1 MKILFPLDGDCLTVY
16 DGEPCEN
23 GVKARVRVVSDRPA
37 TVNQM
42 PAEKSDGEYV
52 ADVIFDSFLTL
63 LTVSDGKE
71 ETVLR
76 VYYLATAQ
84 NTVTLTVEDNLMFL
98 QDLTEH
104 SPAYP
109 SLFDQP
115 YLAMFYEAHRKFG
128 TKVTLNLFY
137 TFDDEALSYFS
148 GKHERFDLS
157 MVTDAYKKEFAAA
170 SDWLKLT
177 FHANSEFPGDPYLHA
192 TYAETARDIEAAHRE
207 IIRFAGESSLANSC
221 NVHFGSA
228 SREAVRACR
237 NYGYRCLSGFFTL
250 DANGNPFVSHYLDK
264 ETVSH
269 FDHRDMWY
277 DKTEDMFFI
286 RTDLILNAT
295 PYDHLIPALKAVC
308 ADAGRRSNLNLL
320 MHEQYYHTDY
330 CSHLKDYKALIFDA
344 LSFAAENGYRAAFP
358 DEMIDETRQ
367 KRKS

>member
-1 MKILFPLDGDCLTVY
+1 MNILFPRDGDCLTQY
-16 DGEPCEN
+16 DGQPCEN
-23 GVKARVRVVSDRPA
+23 GVKVRVRVLSDRPVTINQTA
-37 TVNQM
+37 TAFSN
-42 PAEKSDGEYV
+42 GEYY
-52 ADVIFDSFLTL
+52 ADIVFDSFLTML
-63 LTVSDGKE
+63 SVSDGE
-71 ETVLR
+71 ETAVLR
-76 VYYLATAQ
+76 VYYLAAAQ

-104 SPAYP
+104 TSTYS

-115 YLAMFYEAHRKFG
+115 YLAMFYEAHQKFG

-137 TFDDEALSYFS
+137 TFDSEALSYFENPR
-148 GKHERFDLS
+148 KPFDLS
-157 MVTDAYKKEFAAA
+157 MVTDAYKKEFEDA

-177 FHANSEFPGDPYLHA
+177 FHANSEFPGDPYLNA
-192 TYAETARDIEAAHRE
+192 TYAETARDIQAAHQQ
-207 IIRFAGESSLANSC
+207 IIRFAGEKSIANSC

-237 NYGYRCLSGFFTL
+237 NYGYKCLSGFFTL
-250 DANGNPFVSHYLDK
+250 DEAGNPFVSHYLDK
-264 ETVSH
+264 ETVAR

-295 PYDHLIPALKAVC
+295 PYDKLIPALQDVL

-320 MHEQYYHTDY
+320 MHEQYYQADY
-330 CSHLKDYKALIFDA
+330 CSYLKDYKALIFDA
-344 LSFAAENGYRAAFP
+344 LAFAEQNGYKPALP